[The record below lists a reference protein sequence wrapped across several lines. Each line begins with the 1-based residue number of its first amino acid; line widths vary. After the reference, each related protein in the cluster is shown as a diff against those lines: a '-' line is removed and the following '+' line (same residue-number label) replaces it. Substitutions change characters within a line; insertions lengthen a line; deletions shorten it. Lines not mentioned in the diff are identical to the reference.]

1 MSFDVIVVGGGFTGM
16 SVAAA
21 LSQLGARVKVFEAAQ
36 KTDPRFRGE
45 LIHPRGVRAL
55 AQLGLKG
62 PLFANGGV
70 EVKGFAVTQHA
81 SSTATLLPY
90 GEEQGPG
97 LGIDHHQMVL
107 TLRREV
113 GLRAN
118 VQIFTEQRIVDFV
131 HEHERVVGV
140 KHADGIEHRADLVV
154 AADGRQSKLR
164 ALLGLEPEVELL
176 SYTVA
181 FGVEGELPNGRMGHV
196 FLGALGPILAYPYG
210 EGLIRFCVDV
220 PLNTAKGREAIV
232 ELLTTQYAP
241 VVPEPLRSAMVK
253 SLRERPF
260 EMCANHSIHTSAC
273 AAPGV
278 VLVGDAGGCA
288 HPLTA
293 SGMTNAMNDVLTL
306 ADVCAEAGPTD
317 AALAE
322 YQRRRYDFVRMR
334 ELFTDSLYEVFRG
347 QDEGGKALQDG
358 VFRYWG
364 SSERSRRA
372 SMDILSGEELRVRKF
387 VTEYTRV
394 FQGSAVQVLKQVAR
408 EPVEGTSRLTK
419 LAKTGLGR
427 ISEAVEHT
435 ARKVVERYRLEL
447 HQLPPRNAPS
457 ISVR

>member
-16 SVAAA
+16 AAAAA
-21 LSQLGARVKVFEAAQ
+21 LSQLGARVRVFEAAQ

-62 PLFANGGV
+62 PLFENGGV
-70 EVKGFAVTQHA
+70 EVHGFAVSPGADAQ
-81 SSTATLLPY
+81 ATLLPY
-90 GEEQGPG
+90 DPAKSAG

-107 TLRREV
+107 TMRQQV

-118 VQIFTEQRIVDFV
+118 VEIHTAQRIVDLL
-131 HEHERVVGV
+131 HEGERVVGV
-140 KHADGIEHRADLVV
+140 RHADGTEYRADLVV
-154 AADGRQSKLR
+154 VADGRQSKMR
-164 ALLGLEPEVELL
+164 ALLGLEPDVELL

-196 FLGALGPILAYPYG
+196 FLGAPGPILAYPYG
-210 EGLIRFCVDV
+210 AGLIRFCVDV
-220 PLNTAKGREAIV
+220 PLNSPKGREALAA
-232 ELLTTQYAP
+232 LLIEQYAP
-241 VVPEPLRSAMVK
+241 VVPAPLREAMCEA
-253 SLRERPF
+253 LRARPF
-260 EMCANHSIHTSAC
+260 EMCANHSIHTSNC

-306 ADVCAEAGPTD
+306 AEVCGARGPD
-317 AALAE
+317 DEALAE

-347 QDEGGKALQDG
+347 QDEGGKALQAG
-358 VFRYWG
+358 VFRYWD
-364 SSERSRRA
+364 SSARSRRA
-372 SMDILSGEELRVRKF
+372 SMDILSGEETRVRKF

-394 FQGSAVQVLKQVAR
+394 FQGSAVQVLKQLAR
-408 EPVEGTSRLTK
+408 EPIGGTVRLSS
-419 LAKTGLGR
+419 LARTGLGR
-427 ISEAVEHT
+427 ISEAFEHT

-447 HQLPPRNAPS
+447 HQLPR
-457 ISVR
+457 